1 MRFQKLLKAVATL
14 LIMMDGSKYFVDTNI
29 IIDLFRGKSEVVDF
43 IKENTDFSVSV
54 IVLGELVFGAENSSQ
69 FEKHVAQ
76 INSFID
82 NCSSIVNVDLETSI
96 IYGKIKS
103 ELKKSGKPIPE
114 NDIWIAA
121 LAIQYDR
128 FLVTNDAHFNYIKQ
142 LTTKKI
148 ENA

>member
-1 MRFQKLLKAVATL
+1 MT
-14 LIMMDGSKYFVDTNI
+14 DGSKYFVDTNI
-29 IIDLFRGKSEVVDF
+29 IIDLFRGKSEIVDF

-82 NCSSIVNVDLETSI
+82 NCSSIVNVDLETSR